1 METGLAMLLAI
12 AIFVGIPALI
22 GFAILGSVVLRER
35 RAQAYRL
42 EAKAETAAQA
52 KPAEKE
58 REVVAAGRKK
68 AK

>member
-12 AIFVGIPALI
+12 GIFVGIPALI

-58 REVVAAGRKK
+58 REVVAVGRKR